1 MDAIIQFLLQ
11 HGYLFLFLLV
21 FVEQL
26 GLPVSALPGLL
37 AMGAL
42 AAGDRF
48 SFAGALAAAFAGSVI
63 ADTGWYLLGRWR
75 GHAVIRLLCRIALE
89 PDTCVRRTLG
99 AFDRLGA
106 WTLAVAKFL
115 PGLSLIAPPL
125 AGASRMSPLV
135 FQFGNGIGTIL
146 WAGGW
151 MLLGYLF
158 HTQLEVL
165 ARWGLRL
172 GAFLIALLAV
182 PLAVY
187 VVLKFQHRR
196 RFLRTIHQVRIGVDE
211 LALML
216 VSAEP
221 PAVIDLRH
229 PDEVAADGGILPGA
243 RWIPAAEL
251 ERRRGE
257 IPSDRDVVLYC
268 NCPREASSA
277 AMALKLHR
285 LGFPRARPLAGG
297 LDAWRAA
304 GRPVDPAGPATS
316 V

>member
-1 MDAIIQFLLQ
+1 
-11 HGYLFLFLLV
+11 
-21 FVEQL
+21 VEQL
-26 GLPVSALPGLL
+26 GLPVSALPGLM

-42 AAGDRF
+42 TAAGHF
-48 SFAGALAAAFAGSVI
+48 SFTGALAAAFAGSAI
-63 ADTGWYLLGRWR
+63 ADTAWYLLGRWR
-75 GHAVIRLLCRIALE
+75 GHAIIRLLCRISLE

-125 AGASRMSPLV
+125 AGAGRFHPLW
-135 FQFGNGIGTIL
+135 FQLCNGAGIIL

-158 HTQLEVL
+158 HAQMEVL
-165 ARWGLRL
+165 ALWGLRL
-172 GAFLIALLAV
+172 GTFLIVLLAA

-187 VVLKFQHRR
+187 IALKYLHRR
-196 RFLRTIHQVRIGVDE
+196 RFLRLIHSARVSAEE

-216 VSAEP
+216 ESPEP
-221 PAVIDLRH
+221 PTVIDLRH
-229 PDEVAADGGILPGA
+229 PDEIAADGAILPGA
-243 RWIPAAEL
+243 LRIPPAEL

-257 IPSDRDVVLYC
+257 IPADRDVVLYC
-268 NCPREASSA
+268 NCPGEAASA

-285 LGFPRARPLAGG
+285 LGVTRARPLAGG
-297 LDAWRAA
+297 LDGWRAD
-304 GRPVDPAGPATS
+304 GRPVAAVGPATP